1 MLYAMDLVWW
11 QTYLAEASKE
21 FKGQM
26 VGPFRNLPG
35 VSRAPSATKQ
45 NSGAGAVALAASIGA
60 QRIILVG
67 FDGQKTGGRA
77 HWHADHPEGLGNAG
91 VVAEWPGH
99 FRALARELKG
109 IDVVNCT
116 RETALDAFPRRD
128 LGEVLASQHKPALFV
143 QGMHGMGDNLHQR
156 AIVRELLKQH
166 EVWLE
171 TPWPSIY
178 HDLDGLHLVTN
189 GSRLRTQMKNA
200 RRESALFDATP
211 VPGSARTLDVSY
223 PPALVRQHRGVLAAM
238 SAKCGV
244 EVGDFRMPVPAE
256 WSHGLD
262 LPADRPVLVFRPL
275 VERSEWGGCRSRNP
289 EVQAYMHLF
298 GSIRE
303 QFFVVS
309 VADLVPGRE
318 WLAQPPVEAD
328 LILHGGQLD
337 FRQLAALWR
346 DAALVMSSPG
356 FGVVLA
362 QAVGTPVAAVFGG
375 YEAGYSFSAGAQ
387 HTPTLTIEPVQPCDC
402 FSHTHSCDKR
412 IDLPAAVQ
420 NLKEFVNEH
429 CPQAGERH
437 RIAA

>member
-11 QTYLAEASKE
+11 KTYLAEASKE

-45 NSGAGAVALAASIGA
+45 NSGAGAIALAASIGA
-60 QRIILVG
+60 QRVILVG

-109 IDVVNCT
+109 VDVVNCT
-116 RETALDAFPRRD
+116 RETAVDAFPRRD
-128 LGEVLASQHKPALFV
+128 LGETLASQRKPALFV

-156 AIVRELLKQH
+156 AIVRELMKQY

-171 TPWPSIY
+171 TPWPSVY
-178 HDLDGLHLVTN
+178 HDMDGLHLVSK
-189 GSRLRTQMKNA
+189 GSRLRTQAKNA
-200 RRESALFDATP
+200 RREAALFTAKSVPTGVP
-211 VPGSARTLDVSY
+211 VLDVSY

-238 SAKCGV
+238 SVKCGV
-244 EVGDFRMPVPAE
+244 PVGDFRMPVPVD
-256 WSHGLD
+256 WRHGLE
-262 LPADRPVLVFRPL
+262 LPVDRPVLVFRPL
-275 VERSEWGGCRSRNP
+275 IERSEWGGCRSRNP
-289 EVQAYMHLF
+289 EVEAYLRLF
-298 GSIRE
+298 EAIRE
-303 QFFVVS
+303 RFFVVS
-309 VADLVPGRE
+309 VADLLPGRE
-318 WLAQPPVEAD
+318 WLAQPPVAAD
-328 LILHGGQLD
+328 ITLHAGQLE

-362 QAVGTPVAAVFGG
+362 QAIGTPVAAVFGG
-375 YEAGYSFSAGAQ
+375 YESGYSFSAGAQ
-387 HTPTLTIEPVQPCDC
+387 HTPTLAIEPMRPCDC
-402 FSHTHSCDKR
+402 FSHTHRCDKR
-412 IDLPAAVQ
+412 IDLVDAVRK
-420 NLKEFVNEH
+420 LEEFIHEH
-429 CPQAGERH
+429 CAQSPQH
-437 RIAA
+437 HTVAA